1 MTTSQPAGSDGDVGL
16 LSPVSASP
24 LVAALTG
31 DRAVLAAI
39 LAVEAGWAAVLEK
52 HDLAPAG
59 SAAVVAHAADASR
72 YDPAGIAVRAQGG
85 GNPVIPLLADLRAQ
99 VKALDTGS
107 AGAPGVGALRAVHTS
122 LTSQDVLDTALMLLA
137 RNTVSALLAD
147 VKGTTAALA
156 RLAEQHAET
165 LCVGRSLTQHSLPFT
180 FGLKAAQWF
189 HGLAAAARRLEVLQL
204 PVQTGGAAG
213 TLAAGTVLTAGS
225 ATDPFALSDDLASQL
240 GLAATPAPWHTN
252 RLAVTSLG
260 DSLAGVVDAF
270 GKIASDVLFLSR
282 PEVAEVAEPR
292 APGRGV
298 SSAMPQKQNPVL
310 SVLVRSAALQAP
322 ALAAQLHLAAATFN
336 DERPDGAWHS
346 EWPALR
352 QLLALAL
359 GAAGHLRE
367 LAEGL
372 QVFPEGMRRN
382 LDLSGPLLLSEGVTA
397 AVAPL
402 LSAEGSGADGKQQ
415 LQAVVDRTLQAPATD
430 QAAPT
435 AAAPRG
441 SPGGRALRRPLEELL
456 TRPATSARPP
466 GSRGGSWPPSRTLR
480 RPQPKKTETETP
492 VARPTLKAVL
502 LSPQRTLGD
511 KPLLI
516 VGPSLGTSSLV
527 WTQAGSLLAN
537 DVDVVAWDLPG
548 HGVSPAATEPFSV
561 AELADAVVELVDSI
575 APGETFHYAGVSL
588 GGATGLQL
596 AIKHGD
602 RLKSLSVQ
610 CSGAKLGTP
619 EAWQER
625 AETVRTPGH
634 RQ

>member
-1 MTTSQPAGSDGDVGL
+1 VTAFQPAAGYGDVGL

-72 YDPAGIAVRAQGG
+72 YDPADIARRAQGG
-85 GNPVIPLLADLRAQ
+85 GNPVIPLLADLRAH
-99 VKALDTGS
+99 VKAVDTE
-107 AGAPGVGALRAVHTS
+107 GVGALRAVHTS
-122 LTSQDVLDTALMLLA
+122 LTSQDVLDTALMLMA
-137 RNTVSALLAD
+137 RNTVRALLAD

-189 HGLAAAARRLEVLQL
+189 SGLAAAARRLEALDL

-213 TLAAGTVLTAGS
+213 TLAAGTVLASGS
-225 ATDPFALSDDLASQL
+225 ATDPFRLSDDLAGQL
-240 GLAATPAPWHTN
+240 GLAATPVPWHTN

-260 DSLAGVVDAF
+260 DALASVVDAS
-270 GKIASDVLFLSR
+270 GKMAADVLFLSR

-352 QLLALAL
+352 QLLVLAL
-359 GAAGHLRE
+359 GAAGHVRE

-372 QVFPEGMRRN
+372 QVFPDGMRRN
-382 LDLSGPLLLSEGVTA
+382 LDLSGPLLLSEGVSA

-402 LSAEGSGADGKQQ
+402 LPTGGTGGSGSGADGKQQ
-415 LQAVVDRTLQAPATD
+415 LQTVVDRTLQAPAAE
-430 QAAPT
+430 QAVT
-435 AAAPRG
+435 YR
-441 SPGGRALRRPLEELL
+441 RLLRETVPADRLSDARLEELL
-456 TRPATSARPP
+456 NPASYLGQAAEISRRILAAYPDFAPTSTETD
-466 GSRGGSWPPSRTLR
+466 GNGDSRG
-480 RPQPKKTETETP
+480 
-492 VARPTLKAVL
+492 
-502 LSPQRTLGD
+502 
-511 KPLLI
+511 
-516 VGPSLGTSSLV
+516 
-527 WTQAGSLLAN
+527 
-537 DVDVVAWDLPG
+537 
-548 HGVSPAATEPFSV
+548 
-561 AELADAVVELVDSI
+561 
-575 APGETFHYAGVSL
+575 
-588 GGATGLQL
+588 
-596 AIKHGD
+596 
-602 RLKSLSVQ
+602 
-610 CSGAKLGTP
+610 
-619 EAWQER
+619 
-625 AETVRTPGH
+625 
-634 RQ
+634 